1 MRRATACVSRQLR
14 QGCRKF
20 ASGGGKVPHAVL
32 MAVAAH
38 RLPVQVP
45 PTPGPPTPGPFVAD
59 AQMVEAVASAAR
71 EAIDQLHE
79 PPRELQQ
86 AVEDLRK
93 SDSKPTDEQPES
105 TDEQPVTFAEAIAID
120 RTSLRQ
126 PADAGGTQ
134 VAGCGC

>member
-1 MRRATACVSRQLR
+1 M
-14 QGCRKF
+14 
-20 ASGGGKVPHAVL
+20 PHAVL

-86 AVEDLRK
+86 AVEELRK
-93 SDSKPTDEQPES
+93 SDSKSGSKS